1 MSDGICAVAADT
13 KLETPE
19 GPLTMRTIAKTP
31 CSVLTRTVDGRT
43 RFHMVVRPEQLEAPR
58 PVVRVQLDNGLALR
72 VGADQIL
79 FQDGMRE
86 VRAGDLK
93 AGDRLLGVFAFPE
106 GYSYRAD
113 DGAEQTSSGT
123 LTVASVAPA
132 GEADVFRFQV
142 NVTGRFA
149 FSAGVLGKADPA

>member
-1 MSDGICAVAADT
+1 MNDGICAVAADT

-31 CSVLTRTVDGRT
+31 CSVLTRTDDGKT
-43 RFHMVVRPEQLEAPR
+43 RFHMIVRPVQLEAPR

-72 VGADQIL
+72 VGADQML

-93 AGDRLLGVFAFPE
+93 AGDQLVSVFAFPE

-113 DGAEQTSSGT
+113 DGAERTSRGT
-123 LTVASVAPA
+123 VTVESVSAA
-132 GEADVFRFQV
+132 GEAEVFCFQV

-149 FSAGVLGKADPA
+149 FSAGVLGKAEPA